1 MGKSPEASLAL
12 TNMGMVPSFTLWK
25 RRTGRNE
32 DVEKKGMEN
41 ESVERSLMHKYVEI
55 LEDLNMLEQKD
66 SW

>member
-25 RRTGRNE
+25 RRTGRSE

-41 ESVERSLMHKYVEI
+41 ESV
-55 LEDLNMLEQKD
+55 
-66 SW
+66 